1 MRPCYMLE
9 SEIGPDC
16 QGGDPSEGKNQV
28 TMVSSPPDS
37 MSNFPEPH
45 LNHTL
50 YHIQLALGE
59 MPRCSRP
66 QSGCTG
72 LPLQSV
78 HILHRLPYQPKVP
91 RGRAA
96 DPLRPMAQLSS
107 IGREGMGSSILGAA
121 DSFLSLARWQGPEGP
136 GEGCPFSP
144 AESWLGGR
152 HPCSQGSAGRAG
164 KGKAVALVEVGRGGE
179 GSRLCSVQRCSAKGA
194 RLTYSLCPSQGGA
207 CFSLRVEVP
216 VRELCLKSC
225 ALSLSVG
232 LTMPPP
238 AWGGGCQRGGD
249 PPWRVS
255 AQKPWQNASKLGTQH
270 TSATAGR
277 GSSLFREAGTKR
289 NEFPDCSILLPGP

>member
-1 MRPCYMLE
+1 MLKAPEWLYRAATSKRPHPAQAPLSAQG
-9 SEIGPDC
+9 SERQGCRPIEIHGPAKLYWE
-16 QGGDPSEGKNQV
+16 GGNGIQHLG
-28 TMVSSPPDS
+28 SSRF
-37 MSNFPEPH
+37 FP
-45 LNHTL
+45 
-50 YHIQLALGE
+50 
-59 MPRCSRP
+59 
-66 QSGCTG
+66 
-72 LPLQSV
+72 
-78 HILHRLPYQPKVP
+78 VP
-91 RGRAA
+91 RQVART
-96 DPLRPMAQLSS
+96 RRQL
-107 IGREGMGSSILGAA
+107 L
-121 DSFLSLARWQGPEGP
+121 GP
-136 GEGCPFSP
+136 GEGRPFSP

-238 AWGGGCQRGGD
+238 ARGGGCQRGGD